1 MALSIRQ
8 AHGPYVLGGDSP
20 PPGRN
25 SAGPSALRRAETGRG
40 LVLRQIRNAQF
51 ARGLAFLGVPCEFP
65 GNENMRN
72 IGSHSIVG
80 LA

>member
-8 AHGPYVLGGDSP
+8 DRGPYVLGATARPSGGISTGP
-20 PPGRN
+20 PT
-25 SAGPSALRRAETGRG
+25 LRRAETGRG
-40 LVLRQIRNAQF
+40 LVLRQIRSVHF
-51 ARGLAFLGVPCEFP
+51 ARGHAFLGVPCEFP
-65 GNENMRN
+65 EIGNMRN